1 MFLFIPVGM
10 FISLLF
16 YQPLTRLFSRL
27 PLPGIVPRG
36 MILDGLESDLKLVLS
51 GWYATY
57 LNSLFFLDLIRFSA
71 AMPIS
76 IFWFAWWAI

>member
-1 MFLFIPVGM
+1 MFLFIPFGM
-10 FISLLF
+10 LISLLL

-27 PLPGIVPRG
+27 PLPWIVPRG
-36 MILDGLESDLKLVLS
+36 MVLDEPESHLKLVLS

-57 LNSLFFLDLIRFSA
+57 FNSLFSLDLIRFSA

-76 IFWFAWWAI
+76 LFWFAW

>member
-10 FISLLF
+10 FISLLL
-16 YQPLTRLFSRL
+16 YRPLTRLFSRL

-36 MILDGLESDLKLVLS
+36 MVLDELESDLKLVLS
-51 GWYATY
+51 GWYALYFDY
-57 LNSLFFLDLIRFSA
+57 LFSLDLICFSV

-76 IFWFAWWAI
+76 LVWFAW